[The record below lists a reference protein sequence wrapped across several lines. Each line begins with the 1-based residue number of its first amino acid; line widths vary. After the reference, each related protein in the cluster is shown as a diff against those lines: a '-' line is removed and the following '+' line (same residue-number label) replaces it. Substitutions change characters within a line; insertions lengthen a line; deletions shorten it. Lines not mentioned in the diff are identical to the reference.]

1 MLNRFLALT
10 MMVVFLMG
18 SFTKS
23 LLFLDYELRQDYF
36 ASTLCEKKDVVNNLC
51 HGMCHLKKEIREQDD
66 RENKQGNNP
75 QVKSEVNAIAVSMVE
90 ILVLDHVEEFRFPA
104 YLESESA
111 FCLMMDLRP
120 PIV

>member
-1 MLNRFLALT
+1 MLNRFLAVT

-75 QVKSEVNAIAVSMVE
+75 QVKSEVTAIAVSMVE
-90 ILVLDHVEEFRFPA
+90 ILFIDQEEELSFPA

-111 FCLMMDLRP
+111 FCWMKDLRP